1 MLPLRD
7 ELPTRR
13 VPVVTIALI
22 AVNVLVFLLEI
33 ALELQGEEHLEAFL
47 WTWGTVP
54 WELTHNFG
62 PSPVLTLF
70 TSMFL
75 HGGFLHIGGNML
87 YLWIFGNNVED
98 EMGRWQFVIFYFLCG
113 VLAGLAQVAAG
124 PNEKIPAI
132 GASGAIAGVL
142 GAYLVLFPHARVAT
156 LVIFGYFARVA
167 RLPAALLLGFWFL
180 LQLLNGFVALSSP
193 FQSGGVAWFAH
204 IGGFLAGLLL
214 VRLFV
219 RRRKR
224 YIPPPLP
231 PRPWY

>member
-13 VPVVTIALI
+13 IPVITIALI
-22 AVNVLVFLLEI
+22 ALNVLVFFLFFS
-33 ALELQGEEHLEAFL
+33 LELRGEENLEAFL
-47 WTWGTVP
+47 WTWGTIP
-54 WELTHNFG
+54 WELTHHFG
-62 PSPVLTLF
+62 PRSALSLLTA
-70 TSMFL
+70 MFL

-98 EMGRWQFVIFYFLCG
+98 EMGRWQFVLFYLLCG

-124 PNEKIPAI
+124 PDERIPAI

-142 GAYLVLFPHARVAT
+142 GAYLVLFPRAQVST
-156 LVIFGYFARVA
+156 LLIFGYFIRVA
-167 RLPAALLLGFWFL
+167 RLPAALLLGFWFA
-180 LQLLNGFVALSSP
+180 LQLLNGLATLSSP

-214 VRLFV
+214 VWLL
-219 RRRKR
+219 RRRRRAVPPSWPSRPR
-224 YIPPPLP
+224 Y
-231 PRPWY
+231 